1 LKKTIVLTGMMGVGK
16 STVGNLLSTKIG
28 LKFKDVDTIIEKKLS
43 LSVKEIFNIKGESFF
58 REIEE
63 KQTIELLKSNNLIL
77 ALGGGAFLNKN
88 LREMI
93 KKYSISIWLDLSI
106 KRLFERTKKNDKR
119 PLLKNVK
126 TQKELEK
133 LYNQREEFYSLA
145 DYKINCNFKTRD
157 QIVNEIKKIYEDNK
171 N

>member
-1 LKKTIVLTGMMGVGK
+1 MGVGK

-63 KQTIELLKSNNLIL
+63 KQKIELLKSNNLIL

>member
-1 LKKTIVLTGMMGVGK
+1 MGVGK

-119 PLLKNVK
+119 PLLKNIK

>member
-1 LKKTIVLTGMMGVGK
+1 MGVGK

>member
-1 LKKTIVLTGMMGVGK
+1 MKKTIVLTGMMGVGK